1 VNDLLTRLWR
11 PGKPLQWRFRWL
23 ALPARSLL
31 SAPDGLGYPELAA
44 TPGGTGGRPG
54 AGTWQVQRADGSD
67 PLTLRPLGRRQMISG
82 WGASG
87 QQHELPVGASA
98 EAR

>member
-1 VNDLLTRLWR
+1 VPRTREEQEDWYRAHGRIPGEYVFTALDGGPMSPDYLTQTFTQLVRE
-11 PGKPLQWRFRWL
+11 
-23 ALPARSLL
+23 A
-31 SAPDGLGYPELAA
+31 
-44 TPGGTGGRPG
+44 GRV
-54 AGTWQVQRADGSD
+54 QVGADGSD

>member
-1 VNDLLTRLWR
+1 MKLRLVAHVYLPCTWR
-11 PGKPLQWRFRWL
+11 GTLQVSALMYL
-23 ALPARSLL
+23 AGSSRRTARREGARPAV
-31 SAPDGLGYPELAA
+31 PEA
-44 TPGGTGGRPG
+44 GRV
-54 AGTWQVQRADGSD
+54 QVGADGSD